1 MNRNSR
7 KPFFWGGLKGYQQ
20 LEAIVQALHP
30 VQGSDPESAYLQS
43 LIQPVERV
51 LQKNRSVAEDLQ
63 AAHQRLCQIAHCL
76 RYPPQPVP
84 QQERPDRGEGKV
96 SSQGVALE
104 MERLIEQF
112 HPTGNLQRAQRGLLS
127 ALRKRW
133 KLYAKELLYC
143 YDTPGLPQDNLQLES
158 FFGRLRRHQ
167 RRISGRKS
175 TQALHDF
182 GQAQALFRAQSE
194 AELLK
199 QILQVSLE
207 DYLVHRQRLAQ
218 AELPRQFFHR
228 LHHDPLTTISSLLA
242 PYTNRRNVLSDQ
254 DTLTPPN

>member
-1 MNRNSR
+1 
-7 KPFFWGGLKGYQQ
+7 
-20 LEAIVQALHP
+20 
-30 VQGSDPESAYLQS
+30 
-43 LIQPVERV
+43 
-51 LQKNRSVAEDLQ
+51 
-63 AAHQRLCQIAHCL
+63 
-76 RYPPQPVP
+76 
-84 QQERPDRGEGKV
+84 
-96 SSQGVALE
+96 